1 MEIRSMRRFRLGVV
15 GAILAALIAGCD
27 GGSDVETTMPTTPT
41 TMPPEM
47 EQMKNDM
54 NKRFHANSAGTKPTS
69 SARRK

>member
-1 MEIRSMRRFRLGVV
+1 MRSFRLGVV

-27 GGSDVETTMPTTPT
+27 GGSGVETTMPTAPI

-54 NKRFHANSAGTKPTS
+54 NKRFHANSARPKPTS